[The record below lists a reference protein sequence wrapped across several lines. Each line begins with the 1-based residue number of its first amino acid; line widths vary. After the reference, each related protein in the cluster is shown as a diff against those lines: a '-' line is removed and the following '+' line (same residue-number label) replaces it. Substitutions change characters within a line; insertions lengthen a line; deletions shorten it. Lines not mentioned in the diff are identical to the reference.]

1 MYLNVVAVL
10 ANVDPSLEEAAE
22 NMGASRFR
30 LFRTVT
36 LPLMLPGYF
45 AGAILVFIWAF
56 TDLGTPLIFN
66 YNEVIAVRI
75 FRQVTMPT
83 STRWGMHSSS

>member
-1 MYLNVVAVL
+1 
-10 ANVDPSLEEAAE
+10 
-22 NMGASRFR
+22 MGASRFT

-75 FRQVTMPT
+75 FRASYRCQ
-83 STRWGMHSSS
+83 R